1 VSGEAYDGIIIG
13 SGQHGL
19 ILGSYLTRA
28 GLKVLLLERR
38 HLFGGGLMT
47 EERTLPGFL
56 HNLHS
61 INHFSITGTPWFR
74 DLELSTRVDYIT
86 PKYEFAQPH
95 QDGTALVFSRD
106 LDETLASI
114 SRFSKRDAETFRQWN
129 GAAEEMTR
137 RIFMKERYA
146 EPLGEQARAE
156 LLGRSKLGRDF
167 LDLTRQQPGDVIES
181 LFEDERVRVLF
192 LFKLSL
198 FGTVLHEALGASS
211 PLGSLIRAFD
221 LATGYEVCKGGS
233 WNLARGLM
241 ETYIASGGRFVN
253 SAHVERIVVEGGR
266 ATGVELEDGRSF
278 TARQFVAST
287 VDVHQTLESMVG
299 RAQLQPAMAEKLD
312 RFHYTDWTLFG
323 VHLALE
329 QAPNY
334 LAAQFDPNINRALK
348 YNIGSET
355 VQSLMDAH
363 DDVGSGRVPRSVQF
377 GAGALSVL
385 DPSQAP
391 SGRHTAYAWHVVPFA
406 PDGDHENLRKL
417 KGPMT
422 EAILDK
428 WRQYAPNMGGANVL
442 ATYTYTAYEYAQE
455 LINMRRGDIFMGA
468 LSADQVMYNHFGYR
482 TPIGGLYLAGSATHP
497 NGAITGGA
505 GYISAGL
512 IARDLDIQPW
522 WRPVDLG
529 IELDGLD
536 HPEGSPGV

>member
-19 ILGSYLTRA
+19 ILGSYLARA
-28 GLKVLLLERR
+28 GLKILVLERR
-38 HLFGGGLMT
+38 HMFGGGLMT

-95 QDGTALVFSRD
+95 ADGTALVFSRD
-106 LDETLASI
+106 LDETVASI
-114 SRFSKRDAETFRQWN
+114 GRFSKRDGETFRQWN
-129 GAAEEMTR
+129 LAAEEMTR

-146 EPLGEQARAE
+146 EPLSPEARAD
-156 LLGRSKLGRDF
+156 LLNRSQLGRDF
-167 LDLTRQQPGDVIES
+167 LELTRHQPGDLVES
-181 LFEDERVRVLF
+181 LFDDERVRVLF

-198 FGTVLHEALGASS
+198 FGTVLHETIGTSS
-211 PLGSLIRAFD
+211 PLGSLVRAFD
-221 LATGYEVCKGGS
+221 LATGYELCRGGS

-241 ETYIASGGRFVN
+241 ETFIAAGGRFVN
-253 SAHVERIVVEGGR
+253 SAHVERIVVDGGR
-266 ATGVELEDGRSF
+266 VKGVELKDGRTY

-287 VDVHQTLESMVG
+287 VDVHQTFDDMIG
-299 RAQLQPAMAEKLD
+299 RDQLPSAMAEKLD

-329 QAPNY
+329 HAPDY
-334 LAAQFDPNINRALK
+334 TAAQFDPNVNKALK

-355 VQSLMDAH
+355 LQSLVDAH
-363 DDVGSGRVPRSVQF
+363 DDVGSGRVPRAVQF

-391 SGRHTAYAWHVVPFA
+391 PGRHTAYAWHLVPFA
-406 PDGDHENLRKL
+406 PDGDHDNLRDL

-422 EAILDK
+422 EAILAK

-442 ATYTYTAYEYAQE
+442 GTYTYTAYEYAQE

-468 LSADQVMYNHFGYR
+468 LSADQVMHNHFGYR
-482 TPIGGLYLAGSATHP
+482 TPIEGLYVAGSAAHP

-505 GYISAGL
+505 GYIAAGL
-512 IARDLDIQPW
+512 IAHDLEIKPW
-522 WRPVDLG
+522 WEPVDLG
-529 IELDGLD
+529 IELSDLD
-536 HPEGSPGV
+536 DVEPGA

>member
-1 VSGEAYDGIIIG
+1 MSGEAYDGIIIG

-19 ILGSYLTRA
+19 ILGSYLARA
-28 GLKVLLLERR
+28 GLKILLVERR
-38 HLFGGGLMT
+38 HMFGGGLMT

-74 DLELSTRVDYIT
+74 DLDLATRVDYIT
-86 PKYEFAQPH
+86 PSYEFAQPH
-95 QDGTALVFSRD
+95 ADGTALVFSRD
-106 LDETLASI
+106 LDETVASI
-114 SRFSKRDAETFRQWN
+114 GRFSKRDAQTFRQWN
-129 GAAEEMTR
+129 LAAEEMTR

-146 EPLGEQARAE
+146 EPLSEEARAE
-156 LLGRSKLGRDF
+156 MLGRSKLGRDF
-167 LDLTRQQPGDVIES
+167 LELTRHQPGDLVEN

-198 FGTVLHEALGASS
+198 FGTVLHETFGTSS
-211 PLGSLIRAFD
+211 PLGSLVRAFD
-221 LATGYEVCKGGS
+221 LATGYELCRGGS

-241 ETYIASGGRFVN
+241 ETFIAAGGRFVN
-253 SAHVERIVVEGGR
+253 SAHVERIVVDGQRVSGI
-266 ATGVELEDGRSF
+266 ELKDGRSYS
-278 TARQFVAST
+278 ARQFVAST

-299 RAQLQPAMAEKLD
+299 RDQLPSPMAEKLD

-323 VHLALE
+323 VHLALDK
-329 QAPNY
+329 APDY
-334 LAAQFDPNINRALK
+334 LAAQFDPNVNKALK

-355 VQSLMDAH
+355 IQSLVDAH
-363 DDVGSGRVPRSVQF
+363 DDVSSGRVPRTIQF

-391 SGRHTAYAWHVVPFA
+391 PGKHTAYAWHLVPFA
-406 PDGDHENLRKL
+406 PDGDHENLREL

-422 EAILDK
+422 EAILAK

-442 ATYTYTAYEYAQE
+442 GTYTYTAYEYTQE

-482 TPIGGLYLAGSATHP
+482 TPIDGLYMAGSATHP

-505 GYISAGL
+505 GYIAAGL
-512 IARDLDIQPW
+512 IARDLDVKPW
-522 WRPVDLG
+522 WHPVDLG
-529 IELDGLD
+529 VELTGLD
-536 HPEGSPGV
+536 DPPVSADG